1 MAGSVTVLIEG
12 AENKTNLNYLVFSSL
27 SLGSTNI
34 VQQGSGASFNASG
47 YSTIDLTSAPTVND
61 QEVLVAYQDPV
72 SGRSIGPET
81 GIVVV

>member
-12 AENKTNLNYLVFSSL
+12 AESKTNLNYIVFSSW
-27 SLGSTNI
+27 SLGATTI
-34 VQQGSGASFNASG
+34 AQQGAGASFNASG

-61 QEVLVAYQDPV
+61 QEVLVVYQDPV